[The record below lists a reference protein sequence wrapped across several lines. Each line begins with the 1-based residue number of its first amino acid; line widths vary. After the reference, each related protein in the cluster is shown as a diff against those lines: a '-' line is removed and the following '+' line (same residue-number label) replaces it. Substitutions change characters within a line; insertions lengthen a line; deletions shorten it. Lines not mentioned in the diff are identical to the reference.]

1 MKIVFTFL
9 LLFLRPPMSSP
20 FSWEYSHIHDAQKKS
35 ALIGGDLMIG
45 ALFPIHE
52 APSLSNQKNP
62 LTCGAIREQYGIQRV
77 EAALRT
83 VDLINRYD
91 GGKILI

>member
-1 MKIVFTFL
+1 MNLAIAL
-9 LLFLRPPMSSP
+9 ISILFASSYE
-20 FSWEYSHIHDAQKKS
+20 FDLEYSHIHEPQRKS

-45 ALFPIHE
+45 ALFPIHQ
-52 APSLSNQKNP
+52 APSQTKLKSP

-83 VDLINRYD
+83 VEEINRY
-91 GGKILI
+91 INR